1 MTSRISL
8 NVAIVATLWLFP
20 TRLSGQQNY
29 VGLTLCSAELQSYRS
44 RFGVRLDRKQRA
56 YVEYRE
62 MPTARLVMIVVFQSV
77 TDKCG
82 TVRDVREFQYSHD
95 GFDEECIEALHPEN
109 VVVGFFDQ
117 KFDENHPE
125 RGALFRGP
133 AVKSWR
139 IDLKN
144 LKFSPTS
151 GKVTC
156 IVENRAGE
164 DDGSDLAIWAHQRAM
179 KKRIQTTN

>member
-1 MTSRISL
+1 MTTRTSL
-8 NVAIVATLWLFP
+8 IAAVVVIFWFFP
-20 TRLSGQQNY
+20 TRLSAQQNY
-29 VGLTLCSAELQSYRS
+29 VGLTLCSAELQSPRSGMSIGLDRS
-44 RFGVRLDRKQRA
+44 RYA
-56 YVEYRE
+56 YVVYRE
-62 MPTARLVMIVVFQSV
+62 IPKTRLVMIVILQDVN
-77 TDKCG
+77 DRCG

-117 KFDENHPE
+117 KFDEQHPE
-125 RGALFRGP
+125 RGALMRGP
-133 AVKSWR
+133 AVQSWR

-156 IVENRAGE
+156 VVQNRAGE
-164 DDGSDLAIWAHQRAM
+164 DDGSDLAIWAHQRAI
-179 KKRIQTTN
+179 KKKIQTAK